1 MEKTARLEQILDSAI
16 SLGEQMNQILQNNN
30 LTLRELNLLSKQ
42 DYTKWKSLLTESD
55 ILNKEFALLTKFNH
69 I

>member
-1 MEKTARLEQILDSAI
+1 MEKTERLEQILDSAI

-55 ILNKEFALLTKFNH
+55 ILNKEIALLTKFNH